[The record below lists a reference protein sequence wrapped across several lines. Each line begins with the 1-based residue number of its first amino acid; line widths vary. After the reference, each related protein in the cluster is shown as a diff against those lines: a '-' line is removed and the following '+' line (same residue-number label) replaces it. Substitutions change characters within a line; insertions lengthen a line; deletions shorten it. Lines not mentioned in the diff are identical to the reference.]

1 MRGRKSYNI
10 RNVEAHLTSLL
21 NTSLLNTSLQNT
33 SLQNTF
39 KQVDQPIY
47 QTPVRNMVF
56 QTNLGNIVQP
66 TSQQRQ
72 NEHINAQYGVSKYAS
87 NLVSGKMFKNI

>member
-10 RNVEAHLTSLL
+10 RNVEAHL
-21 NTSLLNTSLQNT
+21 TSLQNT

-66 TSQQRQ
+66 TTQQRQ